1 MTLHFRHVL
10 KWSLECGGGGLDTV
24 TMSPEGAGTLA
35 QLSALSNL
43 VHLSPVP
50 LAAAAVV
57 PGWPGCHGSLV
68 RANHLPGPSVAA
80 VTQSRSVTLPP
91 APAPP
96 PGRGRA
102 VLGPAAAARQLQRD
116 LRLDYAGGQNIP
128 GRQFFV
134 LWKINIRY
142 QLIGRLRT
150 WYFRIFL
157 GSQK

>member
-10 KWSLECGGGGLDTV
+10 KWSLECGGGGV

-35 QLSALSNL
+35 RHSALSNL

-68 RANHLPGPSVAA
+68 RANHLPGPVLLLSRSHA
-80 VTQSRSVTLPP
+80 VSRSVTLPP
-91 APAPP
+91 DS
-96 PGRGRA
+96 GRGRA

>member
-1 MTLHFRHVL
+1 MFSSGA
-10 KWSLECGGGGLDTV
+10 WSVAGAGWTLDTV

-35 QLSALSNL
+35 RLSALSNL

-68 RANHLPGPSVAA
+68 RANHLPGPVLLLSRSHA
-80 VTQSRSVTLPP
+80 VSRSVTLPP
-91 APAPP
+91 S

>member
-1 MTLHFRHVL
+1 MFSSGA
-10 KWSLECGGGGLDTV
+10 WSV
-24 TMSPEGAGTLA
+24 AGAGAGAGGQCLRRGPA
-35 QLSALSNL
+35 HWPSSLLSATWFTCHRSHWLLLQWSQAGQ
-43 VHLSPVP
+43 
-50 LAAAAVV
+50 AATARWS
-57 PGWPGCHGSLV
+57 GRITSLV
-68 RANHLPGPSVAA
+68 PVLLLSRSHAA
-80 VTQSRSVTLPP
+80 SRSVTLPP
-91 APAPP
+91 A